1 VLWSRPLHHVPAI
14 CVFLF
19 SLSLNAQQ
27 PQAAPQQPPAAGRGQ
42 GGGRGQVDAWAGK
55 KKLLVIADPVEWYGA
70 NNYHH
75 QAASHAVSVVERLGR
90 QHDPY

>member
-42 GGGRGQVDAWAGK
+42 GGGRGQVDPWAGK
-55 KKLLVIADPVEWYGA
+55 KKLLVIADPVV
-70 NNYHH
+70 
-75 QAASHAVSVVERLGR
+75 AARLR
-90 QHDPY
+90 LRE